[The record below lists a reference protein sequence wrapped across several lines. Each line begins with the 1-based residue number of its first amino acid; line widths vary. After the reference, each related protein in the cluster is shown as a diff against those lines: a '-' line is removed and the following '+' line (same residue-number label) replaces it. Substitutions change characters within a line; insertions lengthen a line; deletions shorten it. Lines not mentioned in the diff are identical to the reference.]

1 MPVFCPPVDQSLA
14 AQLAKL
20 LSYPHF
26 QCSLHSWAC
35 AQPEDLHTSKGW
47 VECKGKEERG
57 VWLFLLHRR
66 NLQGSER
73 GEVWI
78 NDDEPAPEVVNIL
91 KLLSPY
97 RMLFILQ
104 QRKAKCR
111 ISFPPGD
118 ETSSPDA
125 QACTPGTTA
134 EDDVLSL
141 KDDGLKKKK
150 KKRAHIQLWQR
161 HNSLEP
167 CCLLADSF
175 MLAAACSQ
183 GLLAL
188 LTPASDEH
196 YQIHMALINY

>member
-1 MPVFCPPVDQSLA
+1 MTVRRGCKKRQKKKDVSCCFNTMPVFCPPVDQSLA

-35 AQPEDLHTSKGW
+35 AQPEDLHISKGW

-78 NDDEPAPEVVNIL
+78 KDDDEPAPEVVNIL

-150 KKRAHIQLWQR
+150 KKKELIS
-161 HNSLEP
+161 NSGRGTIP
-167 CCLLADSF
+167 WS
-175 MLAAACSQ
+175 LAACW
-183 GLLAL
+183 
-188 LTPASDEH
+188 LTVSC
-196 YQIHMALINY
+196 